1 MASKYQQRDTSSNYN
16 RRAYTEAQP
25 NDDDGYGEG
34 HGQANGLPV
43 EEDCDEINF
52 NNYKGIYAN
61 DDAG

>member
-1 MASKYQQRDTSSNYN
+1 MATKYQHRDSSSTYN

-25 NDDDGYGEG
+25 NEDAEYDDPN
-34 HGQANGLPV
+34 ALPV
-43 EEDCDEINF
+43 EDDCDEINF